1 MVFPVIMYGCDS
13 WTVKKAEH
21 QRIGALELCCWQ
33 TIESTLDSKKIKPVH
48 PKGNQSWI
56 FIGIWCNMTD
66 AKVEAPILWSPDM
79 KTQLMGKD
87 PDAGKDWRQEE
98 KGMKEDEMIG
108 WHHWLNGREFKQTLG
123 DGEGQGRACQ
133 WGPKESYTTERL
145 NSNKVSFHIR
155 LYSSNFSKV
164 SRWNELQIFLSLLLK
179 CTLLSEFQTQ
189 ILTDA

>member
-21 QRIGALELCCWQ
+21 QRIGALELCCCQ

-56 FIGIWCNMTD
+56 FIERTD
-66 AKVEAPILWSPDM
+66 AKVEALILWPPDM

-123 DGEGQGRACQ
+123 DGEGQGCACP
-133 WGPKESYTTERL
+133 WGSQRVRHDWVTEQQQGVLSY
-145 NSNKVSFHIR
+145 
-155 LYSSNFSKV
+155 
-164 SRWNELQIFLSLLLK
+164 QIIFFK
-179 CTLLSEFQTQ
+179 F
-189 ILTDA
+189 

>member
-1 MVFPVIMYGCDS
+1 MYGCDS

-21 QRIGALELCCWQ
+21 QRIGALELCCCQ

-48 PKGNQSWI
+48 PEGNQSWI
-56 FIGIWCNMTD
+56 FIERTD
-66 AKVEAPILWSPDM
+66 AKVEALILWPPDM

-123 DGEGQGRACQ
+123 NGGQGCTYP
-133 WGPKESYTTERL
+133 WGLKESDTTEWL

-164 SRWNELQIFLSLLLK
+164 SRWNELQTFLSLLLK
-179 CTLLSEFQTQ
+179 CTLLSKFQTQ

>member
-1 MVFPVIMYGCDS
+1 MLFRDITLPAKVHIVKVMVFPVIMYGCDS

-21 QRIGALELCCWQ
+21 QRIGALELCCCQ

-48 PKGNQSWI
+48 PEGNQSWI
-56 FIGIWCNMTD
+56 FIERTD
-66 AKVEAPILWSPDM
+66 AKVEALILWPPDM

-123 DGEGQGRACQ
+123 DGEGQGCACP
-133 WGPKESYTTERL
+133 WGSQRVRHDWVTEQQQGVLSY
-145 NSNKVSFHIR
+145 
-155 LYSSNFSKV
+155 
-164 SRWNELQIFLSLLLK
+164 QIIFFK
-179 CTLLSEFQTQ
+179 F
-189 ILTDA
+189 

>member
-21 QRIGALELCCWQ
+21 QRIGALELCCCQ

-48 PKGNQSWI
+48 PEGNQSWI
-56 FIGIWCNMTD
+56 FIERTD
-66 AKVEAPILWSPDM
+66 AKVEALILWPPDM

-123 DGEGQGRACQ
+123 DGEGQGCACP
-133 WGPKESYTTERL
+133 WGSQRVRHDWVTEQQQGVLSY
-145 NSNKVSFHIR
+145 
-155 LYSSNFSKV
+155 
-164 SRWNELQIFLSLLLK
+164 QIIFFK
-179 CTLLSEFQTQ
+179 F
-189 ILTDA
+189 